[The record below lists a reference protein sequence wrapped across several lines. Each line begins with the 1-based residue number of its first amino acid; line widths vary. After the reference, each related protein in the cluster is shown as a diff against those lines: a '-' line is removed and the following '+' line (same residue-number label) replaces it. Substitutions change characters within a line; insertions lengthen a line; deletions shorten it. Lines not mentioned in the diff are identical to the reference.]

1 MDNAGLWLSKIASLR
16 LDKARGDPAPHKPLL
31 LLTVLDIAEQSD
43 LPADILPLSPE
54 LAFRFL
60 TYWTVV
66 TARRAA
72 RPDVRLPFHHLQS
85 DGFWTSCDE
94 AGNPSPDRKLTRFAR
109 LSSSFVAFARDPGCR
124 DRARRLLVTQYFRPS
139 ERIALA
145 EMLRISVSAAESTA
159 EQGAAYA
166 SPGEARQ
173 AGREARFRLAV
184 MGAYGYACALTGCR
198 LTTITAGSVV
208 DAAHI
213 HEFSDSRNNDIRNGL
228 ALCKNAHWSFD
239 NGLWTVSDDHR
250 VIVAVGKFTEENPDG
265 RRLAD
270 YHGQVLRLP
279 ADRDVWPSP
288 LHLAWHRKSK
298 FLGFQ

>member
-1 MDNAGLWLSKIASLR
+1 MSDAGLWLSNIAHLR
-16 LDKARGDPAPHKPLL
+16 LDRARGDPAPHKPLL
-31 LLTVLDIAEQSD
+31 LLAVLDLAEQGALD
-43 LPADILPLSPE
+43 ADALPLSPE

-60 TYWTVV
+60 IYWTVV
-66 TARRAA
+66 AARRTT

-109 LSSSFVAFARDPGCR
+109 PARDFVAFARDPAYR
-124 DRARRLLVTQYFRPS
+124 DQARRLLITRFFRPS
-139 ERIALA
+139 ERIALS
-145 EMLRISVSAAESTA
+145 EMLQLVIPIEGAA
-159 EQGAAYA
+159 EQGEAYA
-166 SPGEARQ
+166 SPREAKQ

-184 MGAYGYACALTGCR
+184 MGAYVYACALTGCR

-239 NGLWTVSDDHR
+239 NGLWTVSDDYR
-250 VIVAVGKFTEENPDG
+250 IVVAIGKFTEDNPDG
-265 RRLAD
+265 RRLTD
-270 YHGQVLRLP
+270 YHGQMLRLP

-288 LHLAWHRKSK
+288 LHLAWHRKK
-298 FLGFQ
+298 TFLGS